1 MVMTLA
7 GRDTC
12 VGSGPNEDMSNYRAC
27 SVMFDRPSVGSGSFD
42 AFHLRPIAKPS
53 LLKDGLPVFD

>member
-7 GRDTC
+7 GRDTR
-12 VGSGPNEDMSNYRAC
+12 VGSGPNEDMSNFRAC
-27 SVMFDRPSVGSGSFD
+27 SIMFDCPSVGSGSFD

-53 LLKDGLPVFD
+53 PFKYGLSIFD